1 MAMNL
6 GGKNLTAQ
14 INVTPMIDV
23 LLVLLI
29 IFMMIPHNTSGLP
42 SDVPQPPSP
51 DSSPPPDPR
60 QIVLEI
66 AKDRSV
72 RINSQPVEMAD
83 LAGKLA
89 PLFARSGER
98 ILFLHGDG
106 ELEFSDVA
114 AVIDLARGAGADRV
128 ALLTQRTWQP

>member
-1 MAMNL
+1 MAMKLGSRNL
-6 GGKNLTAQ
+6 AAQ

-29 IFMMIPHNTSGLP
+29 IFMMIPHNTTGLP
-42 SDVPQPPSP
+42 SDVPQPPSTE
-51 DSSPPPDPR
+51 STPPPDPR
-60 QIVLEI
+60 QTVLEI

-83 LAGKLA
+83 LASKLA

-98 ILFLHGDG
+98 IVFLHG
-106 ELEFSDVA
+106 
-114 AVIDLARGAGADRV
+114 
-128 ALLTQRTWQP
+128 

>member
-1 MAMNL
+1 MNF

-42 SDVPQPPSP
+42 SDVPQPPSTE
-51 DSSPPPDPR
+51 SPPPDPR
-60 QIVLEI
+60 QIVIDI

-106 ELEFSDVA
+106 ALEFSDVA
-114 AVIDLARGAGADRV
+114 AVIDVARGAGADRV

>member
-1 MAMNL
+1 MTI
-6 GGKNLTAQ
+6 GGTNLTAQ
-14 INVTPMIDV
+14 INVTPMTDV

-29 IFMMIPHNTSGLP
+29 SFMMIPHNTTGLP
-42 SDVPQPPSP
+42 SDVPQPPSTE
-51 DSSPPPDPR
+51 STPPPDPR

-83 LAGKLA
+83 LANRLT

-114 AVIDLARGAGADRV
+114 AVIDVARDAGADRV